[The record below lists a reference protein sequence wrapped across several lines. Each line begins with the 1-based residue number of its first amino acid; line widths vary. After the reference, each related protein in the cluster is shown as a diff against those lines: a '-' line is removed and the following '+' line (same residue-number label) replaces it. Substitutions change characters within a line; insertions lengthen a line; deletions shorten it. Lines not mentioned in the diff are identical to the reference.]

1 MNLSKHSVDKELFS
15 GTLVEENTKFMK
27 KILYLHYV
35 LINSFYYYTI
45 IIYNYTIIIY
55 NYFYKLLFFK
65 FIILI
70 KYTIKYTIKVYF
82 LY

>member
-1 MNLSKHSVDKELFS
+1 MNLSKRSVDKELFY

-45 IIYNYTIIIY
+45 IIYNY
-55 NYFYKLLFFK
+55 FYKLLFFK